1 MKIEKHTFSKC
12 LLIQK
17 VTTIWYQIG
26 SVSIDLYH
34 QSSSLNT
41 LAVVDYF
48 FKGDPDIFGSSEIVY
63 PKRITPKLVS
73 IFHRLF
79 LRKFNNTES
88 TYHSKWHLI

>member
-17 VTTIWYQIG
+17 VNTIWYQIG

-34 QSSSLNT
+34 HSSSLNT
-41 LAVVDYF
+41 LAVFDYF

-88 TYHSKWHLI
+88 TYHSK